1 MNNMITAEVAAE
13 KWGVTKRRVN
23 QLCSSG
29 KIPGAI
35 KEGQSWVIPANAQRP
50 IDKRK
55 KKIGSKPDTNR
66 RRLPLPVGISEYR
79 LATERY
85 YYIDKTMLI
94 KEFLDEQPM
103 VSLFTRPRR
112 FGKTLNMDM
121 LRVFFEK
128 SEEDTSVY
136 FQDKAIWC
144 FGEYYSFLLVAGYL
158 KAENAVISSNGN
170 YVCEVSLPNKEIRTV
185 CNKEILQKFSNYGI
199 QSSAALIQE
208 AIYSNDTKKL
218 KTALHSLLLK
228 SSSCFDTTKE
238 LFFHGLLL
246 GICAMFDNAYSVSFN
261 RDSGDGRYDL
271 QLEPKK
277 TDRPGII
284 LELKSEKKCSPERLK
299 ELAQTAL
306 NQINENK
313 YDTEMKRRG
322 ITTVIKYGVAFS
334 GKNVEIYT
342 E

>member
-50 IDKRK
+50 IDKLDEISDWYDGYCFGDTEIFNPWSVINYFSQGCTPRAFWQST
-55 KKIGSKPDTNR
+55 GSNDI
-66 RRLPLPVGISEYR
+66 ISEVIENADEDIYYR
-79 LATERY
+79 LEKLLQGGKFPALIDTGEIYPQIKNNPAT
-85 YYIDKTMLI
+85 I
-94 KEFLDEQPM
+94 
-103 VSLFTRPRR
+103 
-112 FGKTLNMDM
+112 
-121 LRVFFEK
+121 
-128 SEEDTSVY
+128 
-136 FQDKAIWC
+136 
-144 FGEYYSFLLVAGYL
+144 YSFLLVAGYL

-246 GICAMFDNAYSVSFN
+246 GI
-261 RDSGDGRYDL
+261 
-271 QLEPKK
+271 
-277 TDRPGII
+277 
-284 LELKSEKKCSPERLK
+284 
-299 ELAQTAL
+299 
-306 NQINENK
+306 

-322 ITTVIKYGVAFS
+322 ITTVIKYGVTFS
-334 GKNVEIYT
+334 GKNVEICT

>member
-1 MNNMITAEVAAE
+1 M
-13 KWGVTKRRVN
+13 
-23 QLCSSG
+23 
-29 KIPGAI
+29 
-35 KEGQSWVIPANAQRP
+35 
-50 IDKRK
+50 
-55 KKIGSKPDTNR
+55 
-66 RRLPLPVGISEYR
+66 
-79 LATERY
+79 
-85 YYIDKTMLI
+85 
-94 KEFLDEQPM
+94 
-103 VSLFTRPRR
+103 
-112 FGKTLNMDM
+112 
-121 LRVFFEK
+121 
-128 SEEDTSVY
+128 
-136 FQDKAIWC
+136 
-144 FGEYYSFLLVAGYL
+144 LVAGYL

-246 GICAMFDNAYSVSFN
+246 GI
-261 RDSGDGRYDL
+261 
-271 QLEPKK
+271 
-277 TDRPGII
+277 
-284 LELKSEKKCSPERLK
+284 
-299 ELAQTAL
+299 
-306 NQINENK
+306 

-342 E
+342 EYLNP